1 MKPSTRKKRPIPA
14 VLDQVRITRDGRDAV
29 IEYADDKVSDT
40 RLTIGPQIEKMTDK
54 EIVDIFNGVMAAQEK
69 LLAGWDRTVTEIPP
83 GLPQFEHRTDLDHLV
98 PLADVLRCV
107 VDDGGPDGEVSILID
122 DQELSLA
129 EFGQLIKF
137 YAGWGMRVTFVP
149 DERVTE
155 NPVPVLQ
162 RPKKTRK
169 R

>member
-29 IEYADDKVSDT
+29 IEYADDKISDT

-83 GLPQFEHRTDLDHLV
+83 GLLTAAPMAKCRSTSTTRNCPWPSSASSSNSMPVGACASRSFPRNASQKILCRFCSVRRKHESDKSFEM
-98 PLADVLRCV
+98 PSAAN
-107 VDDGGPDGEVSILID
+107 VDC
-122 DQELSLA
+122 
-129 EFGQLIKF
+129 
-137 YAGWGMRVTFVP
+137 
-149 DERVTE
+149 
-155 NPVPVLQ
+155 
-162 RPKKTRK
+162 
-169 R
+169 